1 MMMNWDS
8 LGAFWHMGGYGR
20 FVWGAYGVTL
30 ASMALEAFSVQRRLA
45 RAQTLARLDT
55 EGEAA

>member
-1 MMMNWDS
+1 MTNWDS

-30 ASMALEAFSVQRRLA
+30 AAMALEAFTVRRRLA
-45 RAQTLARLDT
+45 RTQTLARADL
-55 EGEAA
+55 EGDEA